1 MIAEKTI
8 CATTTD
14 AMTVDATT
22 FDASTVDAT
31 KTKTSEKH
39 AKTILQKSKRSNKD
53 KYKGRFDKFKK
64 RTTQEN
70 FPVQKKVSC

>member
-1 MIAEKTI
+1 
-8 CATTTD
+8 
-14 AMTVDATT
+14 MTVDATT